1 MASCDS
7 VARLPNF
14 FLAFFLGSLI
24 LSPVLVGQVQ
34 TPSLKESL
42 KESLQ
47 ESPRQQETEAESQ
60 SDSNAD
66 VADRQQADKTDRST
80 GEATDESQ
88 VATSSAKALGFD
100 PQKTF
105 FSGEA
110 PSSVEELRRMQ
121 EKFAE
126 LAEALKPAVVNIQMG
141 GSQGSG
147 VVVTS
152 DGYILT
158 AAHVISRPSRKAT
171 VTFPDGKRL
180 QATTLGIGRQIDSGI
195 LKIDDDQGQ
204 DFPYVDL
211 GISAGLNQGQ
221 WVIAI
226 GHPGGIDEKR
236 GLVLRV
242 GRILSSSD
250 RVIQTDCTLVGGD
263 SGGPLFDLNGEVVG
277 IHSRIGSNLWDNLHV
292 PVDTYSD
299 NWDKMIQGLV
309 IDGRAAI
316 GLRFDGDSLK
326 VEEVLSGGA
335 AEKAEFQAGD
345 VLLKIGEYE
354 VEKSEDV
361 RRALGNYLP
370 YMKVDVVIRRDDQE
384 LTLNVTL
391 GPY

>member
-1 MASCDS
+1 MAFRDTLF
-7 VARLPNF
+7 RLPKF
-14 FLAFFLGSLI
+14 YLTLVFGWIAMSL
-24 LSPVLVGQVQ
+24 VLVGQD
-34 TPSLKESL
+34 TAKSAESL
-42 KESLQ
+42 SQKANA
-47 ESPRQQETEAESQ
+47 AESSMHR
-60 SDSNAD
+60 SDAE
-66 VADRQQADKTDRST
+66 VQEQPTTAAQQPTSPA
-80 GEATDESQ
+80 DESQ
-88 VATSSAKALGFD
+88 VSAVAPAKGFD

-105 FSGEA
+105 FSGQSPA
-110 PSSVEELRRMQ
+110 TIEELRIMQ

-126 LAEALKPAVVNIQMG
+126 LAEMVKPAVVNIQMG

-147 VVVTS
+147 VVVTR
-152 DGYILT
+152 DGYVLT

-171 VTFPDGKRL
+171 VTFPDGKRV

-195 LKIDDDQGQ
+195 LKIDDSQGV

-221 WVIAI
+221 WVMAI

-242 GRILSSSD
+242 GRVLSSSE

-299 NWDKMIQGLV
+299 HWDKMVQGLIV
-309 IDGRAAI
+309 DGRATI
-316 GLRFDGDSLK
+316 GVRFESDTLK
-326 VEEVLSGGA
+326 IEEVTAGGA
-335 AEKAEFQAGD
+335 AEKAKLQAGD
-345 VLLKIGEYE
+345 VIVKVGEFE
-354 VEKSEDV
+354 IEKTDDV

-370 YMKVDVVIRRDDQE
+370 YMKIDVVVLRDDQE
-384 LTLNVTL
+384 MTFNVTL